1 MDMSESQ
8 TRVRKLMVG
17 EMTYENLGEGALDYL
32 PCRYG
37 KSKLLFRGPR
47 RKLEGDYALFLG
59 GTETYG
65 KFIEQPFPALVE
77 KRLGMPCVNFGWL
90 NAGVDVFLNDS
101 TVIEAAQGARVTVI
115 QAMGAHNM
123 SNRFYAVHPR
133 RNDRFLKA
141 STLMSQ
147 VFREV
152 DFTEFHFTRHML
164 STLSRMSPE
173 RYSMVREE
181 LRSAWMARMEQLLA
195 KISGKTV
202 LLWFA
207 DHQPDDAP
215 EADDGLG
222 PDPLFVDREM
232 IEAVRPMVTEVVEA
246 TASSKAL
253 ALGTEGM
260 VFSQMEAPAAGE
272 MLGPMAH
279 AEAAES
285 LSATLAGLVGSRGG
299 KAAR

>member
-1 MDMSESQ
+1 
-8 TRVRKLMVG
+8 MVG
-17 EMTYENLGEGALDYL
+17 VMTYENLGEGALDYL

-47 RKLEGDYALFLG
+47 RKLEGEYALFIG

-77 KRLGMPCVNFGWL
+77 AQLGLPCINMGWL

-101 TVIEAAQGARVTVI
+101 TVVEAAQAARVTVI
-115 QAMGAHNM
+115 QVMGAQNM

-141 STLMSQ
+141 STLMKQ

-164 STLSRMSPE
+164 CTLSRLSPE
-173 RYSMVREE
+173 RYAMVVDE

-195 KISGKTV
+195 KVSGKTV
-202 LLWFA
+202 LMWFA
-207 DHQPDDAP
+207 DHSPDD
-215 EADDGLG
+215 DTSDGGLG
-222 PDPLFVDREM
+222 ADPLYVDREM
-232 IEAVRPMVTEVVEA
+232 IERIRPLVTEVVEVP
-246 TASSKAL
+246 ASPKAL
-253 ALGTEGM
+253 ALGTDGM
-260 VFSQMEAPAAGE
+260 VFSQMEAPAASE

-279 AEAAES
+279 AEAAQA
-285 LSATLAGLVGSRGG
+285 LVDPLAGLLG
-299 KAAR
+299 KRRKTA